1 MLNLENLIRDLHL
14 WCPHMWEI
22 RPRWTH
28 ADGVCW
34 DGVWWD
40 GIWWDGVWWDGVWW
54 DWVWW
59 DGIWWDGVWWDKVW
73 WDGVWWRS
81 GPHRRLQNNLEPT
94 DVILSSPYAMK
105 LAYFVP
111 EFRLWTK

>member
-14 WCPHMWEI
+14 WCPHVWEI

-40 GIWWDGVWWDGVWW
+40 GIWWDGVWWD
-54 DWVWW
+54 
-59 DGIWWDGVWWDKVW
+59 KVW
-73 WDGVWWRS
+73 LDGVWWRS

-94 DVILSSPYAMK
+94 DVILSSSYAMK
-105 LAYFVP
+105 LAYLVP